1 MSERR
6 ARTARRSGRAPSQH
20 FLRRRS
26 RPSSSATRA
35 SRADDLVVDLGAGT
49 GRLTAELARAC
60 PARRRR
66 RARLAAGGRLH
77 GRWPNVDVVEADA
90 REVELPRE
98 PFRVVAN
105 LPFAGTN
112 EILRHL
118 LDDPRVPLV
127 RADLVVQWG
136 VAVKRAL
143 PWPSTVNGV
152 VWGAWYS
159 TRVARRLPR
168 SAFAPPPSVDAAVLV
183 FERRP
188 APLVPRRAGV
198 RLPALRRARLPG
210 GEKARARRAATAR
223 SVRVGGALPS
233 RRGSALPA
241 ARPAT
246 ASRRPR
252 RWSAGCGSASA
263 RRAARRRRGRAAA
276 TSRRRAGRRPSRSS
290 C

>member
-20 FLRRRS
+20 FLRRPVAAELVRDARLS
-26 RPSSSATRA
+26 T
-35 SRADDLVVDLGAGT
+35 DDLVVDLGAGT
-49 GRLTAELARAC
+49 GRLTAELARA
-60 PARRRR
+60 ARQVVAVELDPGLA
-66 RARLAAGGRLH
+66 ARLR
-77 GRWPNVDVVEADA
+77 GRWPKVTVVEADA
-90 REVELPRE
+90 REVELPRD

-112 EILRHL
+112 VILRHL

-168 SAFAPPPSVDAAVLV
+168 TAFEPPPSVDAAVLV

-188 APLVPRRAGV
+188 SPLVPPELAPGYRRFVARGFREGSRLV
-198 RLPALRRARLPG
+198 RAEPRQLDPYEWAARFL
-210 GEKARARRAATAR
+210 ARA
-223 SVRVGGALPS
+223 
-233 RRGSALPA
+233 
-241 ARPAT
+241 
-246 ASRRPR
+246 
-252 RWSAGCGSASA
+252 
-263 RRAARRRRGRAAA
+263 
-276 TSRRRAGRRPSRSS
+276 
-290 C
+290 

>member
-1 MSERR
+1 M
-6 ARTARRSGRAPSQH
+6 
-20 FLRRRS
+20 
-26 RPSSSATRA
+26 
-35 SRADDLVVDLGAGT
+35 
-49 GRLTAELARAC
+49 
-60 PARRRR
+60 
-66 RARLAAGGRLH
+66 
-77 GRWPNVDVVEADA
+77 
-90 REVELPRE
+90 LPRE

-136 VAVKRAL
+136 VAAKRAL

-188 APLVPRRAGV
+188 APLVPIELAAGYRRFVARGFREGRRLV
-198 RLPALRRARLPG
+198 RAEPRQLDPY
-210 GEKARARRAATAR
+210 EW
-223 SVRVGGALPS
+223 
-233 RRGSALPA
+233 A
-241 ARPAT
+241 ARYL
-246 ASRRPR
+246 
-252 RWSAGCGSASA
+252 AGA
-263 RRAARRRRGRAAA
+263 
-276 TSRRRAGRRPSRSS
+276 
-290 C
+290 